1 MHSNAYT
8 YRFIIILTG
17 LAALLLSFAS
27 TSLKSRQD
35 FNREI
40 DTKKNI
46 LKVVNLYNDS
56 MTQDEIVDTFVKSIS
71 SKVVEENA
79 LNYYECTTNNTLEGL
94 ILPVSGKGL
103 WSTINGFLALD
114 TDMNTIKGIT
124 FYKHGET
131 PGLGGEIEKDWFT
144 SQFIGK
150 KIFDANSNLVSVEIN
165 KGKVANINDHEVD
178 GISGATLTT
187 KGVSDFLFSNLKN
200 YEQFLTQ
207 NIAGDS
213 NGK

>member
-35 FNREI
+35 FNREL

-46 LKVVNLYNDS
+46 LKVVNLYNDT
-56 MTQDEIVDTFVKSIS
+56 MTQDEVVSIFSKSIE
-71 SKVVEENA
+71 SKFVNENS
-79 LNYYECTTNNTLEGL
+79 LNYYECKTNNNLEGY
-94 ILPVSGKGL
+94 IIPVSGKGL
-103 WSTINGFLALD
+103 WSTINGFLALNP
-114 TDMNTIKGIT
+114 DMNTVKGIT
-124 FYKHGET
+124 FFEHGET

-144 SQFIGK
+144 SQFVGK
-150 KIFDANSNLVSVEIN
+150 KIFDVNQNLVSVAIN
-165 KGKVANINDHEVD
+165 KGKVSEVTDHEVD

-187 KGVSDFLFSNLKN
+187 KGVSDFLLFNLKN
-200 YEQFLTQ
+200 YEEFLTQ

-213 NGK
+213 DDQ